1 VEISLIINTNVAALN
16 TYNKLNKSQKNLRKS
31 LERLSSGKRINQAD
45 DDAAGLAISQKMK
58 AQLKG
63 AAQAQRN
70 VQDGI
75 SMLQTAEGGLSEIQ
89 DPPLQRMRELALQAA
104 NDTYTNDDRKEM
116 QEEFIEMKN
125 SINDIANNTE
135 FNNMKLLNQGPQKV
149 EGSIKTSKGKEWEIN
164 FGTSP
169 YKKIQSL
176 TSTSDGSMVVAGN
189 YEKSADPGD
198 MRAWLSK
205 LNDNG
210 DIQWNINLPKDGLYN
225 QIYEI
230 KQLSDGNLVATTR
243 STNQNNT
250 GYDDALIYKIDSQT
264 GNIIKSN
271 KITSVNYLFSVEEDS
286 SGNILLAG
294 SDIGNS
300 KRTVVLNSNLEIKKY
315 LGYEAD
321 DDRKTS
327 TDTIEAS
334 DGGLITIGEN
344 FDTNNG
350 FIRKYDSSY
359 NLEWDKEEPSPLHSI
374 IETNNGNYLAL
385 GEDGIYKIDN
395 AGNINKI
402 NSEISFENNW
412 FLSDDRTKNNISKT
426 ENGNYLITTGTKF
439 YKIDED
445 GNKIWEENLEMSGLE
460 AETSSQLKDD
470 GLVIGSGNKLVKY
483 ELKGEIKSSKP
494 KTLQVGPN
502 SNDNFDIELADAR
515 TESLGLE
522 DIKITSTKEAQKAI
536 EVIDKAI
543 AKISSERSKFG
554 SYQNRLEHTENNLQ
568 NYNLNLNLANSRI
581 EDADLAKE
589 MVEMSKQ
596 QILSQAGTA
605 MLAHANNLP
614 QGVLQLIS

>member
-1 VEISLIINTNVAALN
+1 MIINTNVAALN

-31 LERLSSGKRINQAD
+31 LERLSSGKRINQAA

-271 KITSVNYLFSVEEDS
+271 KITSVDYLFSVEEDS

-460 AETSSQLKDD
+460 AETPSQLKDD